1 MGNNPLL
8 QIENLQVFYGGIQ
21 AIHGIS
27 LQVEQGEIISVIGAN
42 GAGKSTLLKTIA
54 GDKEYKAGSIKF
66 EGNDLP
72 SKGYQFVEKGIS
84 LVPEGRRIFVNL
96 TVKDNLMV
104 GAYVVKSKEST
115 KQCLE
120 EVYELFPRLKEREK
134 QMGGTLSGGEQQM
147 LAVGRAMMARPK
159 LMMLDEPSL
168 GLAPIIIDEMFE
180 KFREINRVHGTTM
193 IIVEQNAQLA
203 LEVSKRAYVMSV
215 GNIILEGDSKE
226 LMDDSKVQEAYLGFK

>member
-1 MGNNPLL
+1 MGNEPLL
-8 QIENLQVFYGGIQ
+8 QIEKLQVFYGGIQ

-27 LQVEQGEIISVIGAN
+27 LEVMPGEIVAIIGAN

-54 GDKEYKAGSIKF
+54 GDKEYKSGSIKF
-66 EGNDLP
+66 EGKALP
-72 SKGYQFVEKGIS
+72 AKGYQFVERGIS

-96 TVKDNLMV
+96 TVKDNLLV
-104 GAYVVKSKEST
+104 GAYAVKSKELT
-115 KQCLE
+115 RQRLE
-120 EVYELFPRLKEREK
+120 EVYDLFPRLKEREK

-147 LAVGRAMMARPK
+147 LAVGRAMMAGPK

-168 GLAPIIIDEMFE
+168 GLAPIIINEMFE
-180 KFREINRVHGTTM
+180 KFKEINRNHGTTM

-215 GNIILEGDSKE
+215 GNIIMEGSSEE
-226 LMDDSKVQEAYLGFK
+226 LINDPKVQEAYLGFK